1 MTTKFNKILPIV
13 TVAAICASPAAAA
26 NDEAADSVAGYQ
38 VHLPFRTVN
47 SGDMLGGAEVLDLEK
62 LMEVNYINDINN
74 GTISGYVSGFNG
86 NSLWG
91 MDADNDQGFLVLIDG
106 VARDMNNIISTEVKD
121 ITFIKGAAATVLYGA
136 RAAKGVIYITTK
148 RGENAPLTVNAR
160 VNTGWHVAKST
171 PEYLGSAEYMTLYNQ
186 ALVND
191 GQSPRYSAEDIYNYG
206 SGINP
211 YRYPNLNMYSDEYL
225 KKAYNRTDASVEISG
240 GNERARFY
248 TNINYY
254 RQGDYLNIGETKHNF
269 TDRFS
274 VRGNIDVDITD
285 FISAYVNASATF
297 YGARS
302 GHRWTPDPDDKNEW
316 EKNYYDYWQF
326 AASSWSRPNRFTP
339 LIPIGLVNPGASNTL
354 DLIGTT
360 TNIYG
365 GCFLG
370 GTSLGSSVNEK
381 KNIFANYYAAGYNKF
396 TSRQFQF
403 DTGVNVDLGMVTK
416 GLTFNTK
423 FAVDYATSYDT
434 SYNNSYGLFIPE
446 WGEFNGIQ
454 EITSVS
460 QEGKDEHS
468 GVQNINNSSSRQTM
482 YWSGQFD
489 YDRCFDDVHNFH
501 ALAVAAGW
509 QRTFTGQYHRTS
521 SANIGFEVDYNYDRR
536 YYVDLAVTGV
546 HSSKLAPGHRQ
557 AWSPAATIGWRLT
570 GEEFLQDNS
579 AVNELML
586 SASGAI
592 LHQDIDIKD
601 YYMYTANY
609 TNGGWYS
616 WAVGGYPAAYP
627 KRGNNEDLTFIKR
640 KEFTVGLR
648 GELANRMIDFN
659 AMFFLYKTEGLLSNT
674 STKFPTYFSTYYPE
688 ASFVPYMNMNDN
700 KRTGFDFAVN
710 FKKNF
715 GEFALKVGVTGTYY
729 DTKATKL
736 DEVYEN
742 DYQYR
747 QGHIIDGIWG
757 YKCLGFFQSD
767 AEAAAAN
774 QSALG
779 SSVLKAGDLKYAD
792 LNGDG
797 KVDQNDQTF
806 LGKGGWYGS
815 PFFMGVNLQMSWKG
829 FTLFVHGLGNF
840 GGHNTLNGNSYYQ
853 MYGENKYSAMARE
866 CWTPETAATATM
878 PRLTATNGANNYV
891 TSDFWMYSTDRFDI
905 DKIQLTYDFP
915 KSIINGPVVKGLQ
928 IYVSGDDLVTF
939 GKNRKIL
946 EMNVGSAPQSR
957 FYNIGAQITF

>member
-1 MTTKFNKILPIV
+1 MV
-13 TVAAICASPAAAA
+13 TVAALCALPAAA

-74 GTISGYVSGFNG
+74 STISGYVSGFNG

-148 RGENAPLTVNAR
+148 RGENAPLSINAR

-171 PEYLGSAEYMTLYNQ
+171 PEYLGSAEYMSLYNQ
-186 ALVND
+186 ALIND
-191 GQSPRYSAEDIYNYG
+191 GQAPRFSAEDIYNYSTG
-206 SGINP
+206 SNP
-211 YRYPNLNMYSDEYL
+211 YRYPNLNMYSGEYL
-225 KKAYNRTDASVEISG
+225 KKAYNRTDASVQISG
-240 GNERARFY
+240 GNERARYY
-248 TNINYY
+248 TNINYF
-254 RQGDYLNIGETKHNF
+254 RQGDYLKVGEAKHNF

-302 GHRWTPDPDDKNEW
+302 AKG
-316 EKNYYDYWQF
+316 DYWDE
-326 AASSWSRPNRFTP
+326 ASKLRPNRINPF
-339 LIPIGLVNPGASNTL
+339 IPVSMVNAGATNSL
-354 DLIGTT
+354 DLLGTT
-360 TNIYG
+360 TNIFN

-370 GTSLGSSVNEK
+370 GTQIDK
-381 KNIFANYYAAGYNKF
+381 TNIFADYMAAGYNKF

-423 FAVDYATSYDT
+423 FAVDYATSYTT
-434 SYNNSYGLFIPE
+434 SYNNSYAVFIPE
-446 WGEFNGIQ
+446 WTQVNGYD
-454 EITSVS
+454 EISSVVI
-460 QEGKDEHS
+460 EGKDEHS
-468 GVQNINNSSSRQTM
+468 GVQNIGGSSSRQTM

-489 YDRCFDDVHNFH
+489 YTRTFNDVHNFH

-509 QRTFTGQYHRTS
+509 QRTFSGTYHRTS
-521 SANIGFEVDYNYDRR
+521 SANIGFEADYNYDRR

-557 AWSPAATIGWRLT
+557 GWSPSATIGWRLT
-570 GEEFLQDNS
+570 GEEFLQDNT
-579 AVNELML
+579 AINELML

-592 LHQDIDIKD
+592 LHQDIDIAD

-659 AMFFLYKTEGLLSNT
+659 AMYFLYKTEGLISNQ
-674 STKFPTYFSTYYPE
+674 STKYPTYFSTYYPE
-688 ASFVPYMNMNDN
+688 ASFVPYVNMNDN

-715 GEFALKVGVTGTYY
+715 GEFGLKVGVTGTYY
-729 DTKATKL
+729 DTKASKR
-736 DEVYEN
+736 DEIYEN

-747 QGHIIDGIWG
+747 QGHIVDGIWG
-757 YKCLGFFQSD
+757 YKCLGFFKTD
-767 AEAAAAN
+767 EEAAAVN

-779 SSVLKAGDLKYAD
+779 SSDLRAGDLKYAD

-815 PFFMGVNLQMSWKG
+815 PFFMGVNLQLSWKG

-840 GGHNTLNGNSYYQ
+840 GGHGTLNGNKYYQ

-866 CWTPETAATATM
+866 CWTPETAATATL
-878 PRLTATNGANNYV
+878 PRLTTTNGANNYV

-915 KSIINGPVVKGLQ
+915 AKLFYGPVVKGIQ
-928 IYVSGDDLVTF
+928 VYVSADDLVTF
-939 GKNRKIL
+939 GKNRKIM

>member
-1 MTTKFNKILPIV
+1 MTTNYNKILPM
-13 TVAAICASPAAAA
+13 VALAAMCVPQAAAA
-26 NDEAADSVAGYQ
+26 NDEAADSVAGYK
-38 VHLPFRTVN
+38 VHLPFRTVE

-62 LMEVNYINDINN
+62 LMEVNYINDINT

-91 MDADNDQGFLVLIDG
+91 MDADNEGFLVLIDG
-106 VARDMNNIISTEVKD
+106 VVRDMNNVISTEVKD

-148 RGENAPLTVNAR
+148 RGENAPLSINAR

-186 ALVND
+186 ALSND
-191 GQSPRYSAEDIYNYG
+191 GLAPRYSAEDIYNYG
-206 SGINP
+206 SGANP
-211 YRYPNLNMYSDEYL
+211 YRYPNLNMYSGDYL
-225 KKAYNRTDASVEISG
+225 KKAYNRTDASVQISG
-240 GNERARFY
+240 GNERARYY
-248 TNINYY
+248 TNINYF
-254 RQGDYLNIGETKHNF
+254 RQGDYLKVGEAKHNF

-302 GHRWTPDPDDKNEW
+302 ANSNLGS
-316 EKNYYDYWQF
+316 YWSQ
-326 AASSWSRPNRFTP
+326 AASLRPNRFTP
-339 LIPIGLVNPGASNTL
+339 FIPVSLVNTGALSSMEL
-354 DLIGTT
+354 LGST
-360 TNIYG
+360 TNIYD

-370 GTSLGSSVNEK
+370 GTQIDK
-381 KNIFANYYAAGYNKF
+381 TNIFADYMAAGYNKY

-423 FAVDYATSYDT
+423 FAVDYATSYTT
-434 SYNNSYGLFIPE
+434 SYNNSYAVFIPE
-446 WGEFNGIQ
+446 WSQYNGVD
-454 EITSVS
+454 EITSVTI
-460 QEGKDEHS
+460 EGKDEHS
-468 GVQNINNSSSRQTM
+468 GKQNIGGSSSRQTM

-489 YDRCFDDVHNFH
+489 YARTFDDVHNFH

-509 QRTFTGQYHRTS
+509 QRTLSGQYHRTS
-521 SANIGFEVDYNYDRR
+521 SANIGFEADYNYDRR

-579 AVNELML
+579 AINELML

-592 LHQDIDIKD
+592 LHQDIDIAD

-616 WAVGGYPAAYP
+616 WAVGGTSAAYP

-659 AMFFLYKTEGLLSNT
+659 AMYFLYKTEGLISNQ
-674 STKFPTYFSTYYPE
+674 STKFPSYFSTYYPE
-688 ASFVPYMNMNDN
+688 ASFVPYVNMNDN

-715 GEFALKVGVTGTYY
+715 GEFDLKVGVTGTYY
-729 DTKATKL
+729 DTKATKR

-742 DYQYR
+742 AYQYR
-747 QGHIIDGIWG
+747 QGHIVDGIWG
-757 YKCLGFFQSD
+757 YKCLGFFQTD
-767 AEAAAAN
+767 EEAASVD

-779 SSVLKAGDLKYAD
+779 SSGLKAGDLRYAD

-840 GGHNTLNGNSYYQ
+840 GGHGTLNGNSYYQ
-853 MYGENKYSAMARE
+853 MYGENKYSEMARE
-866 CWTPETAATATM
+866 CWTPETAATATL
-878 PRLTATNGANNYV
+878 PRLTTTNAANNYV

-928 IYVSGDDLVTF
+928 VYVSGDDLVTF